1 MIKLKDLIANSSQ
14 KGHISQH
21 HPAAA
26 FAPTNTVQEGPAEDD
41 MKSAEKLRH
50 GLEDAISI
58 IDKQMI
64 MIDQKL
70 SSFNSPG
77 LKHAFTDALKAGLK
91 RQGKFEWK
99 VASKTLKDY
108 YKKN

>member
-1 MIKLKDLIANSSQ
+1 MIKLKDLLASSSQ

-26 FAPTNTVQEGPAEDD
+26 FAPTQPIEEGPAEDD

-50 GLEDAISI
+50 GLEDTITL

-77 LKHAFTDALKAGLK
+77 LKHAFTDALKDGLK
-91 RQGKFEWK
+91 RQGKFDWK
-99 VASKTLKDY
+99 SASRRLKQY
-108 YKKN
+108 YK

>member
-50 GLEDAISI
+50 GLEDTISL

-70 SSFNSPG
+70 SNFNSPG
-77 LKHAFTDALKAGLK
+77 LRHAFTDALKSGLK
-91 RQGKFEWK
+91 RQGKFDWK
-99 VASKTLKDY
+99 SASKRLKDY
-108 YKKN
+108 YKK

>member
-99 VASKTLKDY
+99 VASKRLKEY